1 MADGALWLAFAGLAG
16 MMLAE
21 VPQVLSGFLPSP
33 STAYDKASGGI
44 ETGPE
49 SMRVLERSKT
59 KGTVVT
65 LIMAGS
71 VTAMAWPVVG
81 VKALLLFAAALAILW
96 LFLADFNDAIRRGR
110 AYAAGGGSYE
120 QA

>member
-1 MADGALWLAFAGLAG
+1 MPGMDASLKLAVAGLAG

-49 SMRVLERSKT
+49 SMAVLERSKR
-59 KGTVVT
+59 KGILVTVV
-65 LIMAGS
+65 MAGAVS
-71 VTAMAWPVVG
+71 LMSGIVIGWWAI
-81 VKALLLFAAALAILW
+81 LLFLAAMAILW
-96 LFLADFNDAIRRGR
+96 LFLHDFDSAIQLGR
-110 AYAAGGGSYE
+110 DHANS